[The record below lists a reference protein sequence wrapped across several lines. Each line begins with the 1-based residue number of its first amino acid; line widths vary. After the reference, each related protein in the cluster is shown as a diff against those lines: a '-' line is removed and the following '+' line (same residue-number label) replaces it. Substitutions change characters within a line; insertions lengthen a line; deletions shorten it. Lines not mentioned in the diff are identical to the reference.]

1 MNNRSKPGSLT
12 ERWMVLA
19 GGMMALVVMSWL
31 VAAAKP
37 AALPTNATPAGGVT
51 LSLSTFASGLTKPV
65 SLAHAG
71 DSRLF
76 VVEQAGIIKVIQAN
90 GTVLGTPFL
99 NITDRVDDSNNEE
112 GLLGLVFHP
121 DYASNG
127 YFYVN
132 YTNTTASVRRTRIS
146 RFQVTANPDVADPNS
161 EQILFTI
168 TDPDWNH
175 NAGDIHFGPDDYLYI
190 PMGDG
195 GGGGDTSN
203 NAQNMTLLLGKIIRI
218 DVNQGPGSAPDCV
231 GQGTGNYTIPNDNPF
246 INGAG
251 GTCDEIWAV
260 GLRNPWRSSFDLWT
274 GDLWIGDVGQGN
286 WEEVDF
292 QPVYSDGG
300 ENYGWRCYEGNHA
313 YNTSGCGPMGNY
325 VFPVFEYDHS
335 AGRCSLTGGYV
346 YRGSQYPA
354 LFGRYVLTDYCSGH
368 FWDIAPDGQGGWI
381 TTQHNNLTGFGRS
394 AFGQDVNG
402 ALFVANQSAN
412 TVQRLVEGT
421 ATSPALFVT
430 LDGPATADAG
440 DPIVYTLTVT
450 NTGNAAATGLTVRNW
465 VPAGATYVSGGSHAG
480 GVVSWNIANL
490 GAGSSSS
497 VQYTVTANQT
507 ISNTRFGVTSNQVNA
522 NGSGAIVTVITA
534 PILSIS
540 KTGPASA
547 TPGELITY
555 TLTVN
560 NSGNGFANNL
570 TISDTVPAGATY
582 ISGGSHSGGVVT
594 WTASQLAPQGQLQVQ
609 FVVTATATIIN
620 NTYSVTSD
628 ETNATGTAAVTTII
642 FTPSQ
647 YLYLP
652 LMMRP

>member
-1 MNNRSKPGSLT
+1 
-12 ERWMVLA
+12 
-19 GGMMALVVMSWL
+19 
-31 VAAAKP
+31 
-37 AALPTNATPAGGVT
+37 
-51 LSLSTFASGLTKPV
+51 
-65 SLAHAG
+65 
-71 DSRLF
+71 
-76 VVEQAGIIKVIQAN
+76 
-90 GTVLGTPFL
+90 
-99 NITDRVDDSNNEE
+99 
-112 GLLGLVFHP
+112 
-121 DYASNG
+121 
-127 YFYVN
+127 
-132 YTNTTASVRRTRIS
+132 
-146 RFQVTANPDVADPNS
+146 
-161 EQILFTI
+161 
-168 TDPDWNH
+168 
-175 NAGDIHFGPDDYLYI
+175 
-190 PMGDG
+190 MGDG

-218 DVNQGPGSAPDCV
+218 DVDQGPGSPPDCV
-231 GQGTGNYTIPNDNPF
+231 GQGTGNYTIPNGNPF

-274 GDLWIGDVGQGN
+274 GDLWIGDVGQGD

-292 QPVYSDGG
+292 QPVYSPGG

-313 YNTSGCGPMGNY
+313 YNTAGCGPIGDY
-325 VFPVFEYDHS
+325 VFPVFEYDHG

-368 FWDIAPDGQGGWI
+368 FWDIAPDGQGGWT

-394 AFGQDVNG
+394 AFGQDING
-402 ALFVANQSAN
+402 ALYVANRSAG

-430 LDGPATADAG
+430 LDGPETADAG

-450 NTGNAAATGLTVRNW
+450 NTGNAAATNLTVRNW
-465 VPAGATYVSGGSHAG
+465 VPAGATYVSGGSHSG

-522 NGSGAIVTVITA
+522 NGSGAIVTTITA

-540 KTGPASA
+540 KTGPANA
-547 TPGELITY
+547 APGELITY

-570 TISDTVPAGATY
+570 IISDTVPTGATY
-582 ISGGSHSGGVVT
+582 ISGGSHNSGIVT
-594 WTASQLAPQGQLQVQ
+594 WTTPQLAPQGQHQVQ

-628 ETNATGTAAVTTII
+628 ETSAAGTAAVTTTI
-642 FTPSQ
+642 FVPSQ
-647 YLYLP
+647 YIYLP
-652 LMMRP
+652 LIMRP